1 MSSES
6 ETDIDDDIFELAC
19 NYKLTGKY
27 PKAGPAHSVQS
38 WPIVGPKVG
47 APKPHQP
54 HRVRRAC
61 KDCPQN
67 KKRTIRRQAKS
78 IILQNGEV
86 WKERKMNG
94 KTKVKSCEVC
104 QRNSAKLAVGSTE
117 LHPIPVVTTWHHVS
131 IDFVGPIS
139 PISTSGNRYI
149 LTLSDQFSKWVEAVA
164 VPTKE
169 AHRVASALYKI
180 FMRMGLPNVLTT
192 DNGSEFR
199 NKLNAAMLKKLGI
212 RYSFIT
218 PYHPQSNGLDER
230 YNQTLQ
236 SMLSKAVM
244 GHKEMWD
251 EFIDSAVFAYNT
263 STHESTTY
271 SPFEVMFGRKAR
283 LPVEADLRPIPS
295 NYDSRLAH
303 APNTSNQMA
312 QVAKERQEIL
322 KDVKHNILAA
332 QAKQKQHY
340 DAKHTRAK
348 LFDVGV
354 QSVHTQSL
362 RSFLTPSLESVLIP
376 TFQSAFAHSLQSV
389 YATAFQSTSAHSL
402 QSIYTT
408 AFQSVYTTA
417 FQSVY
422 TTAFQSVYT
431 TAFQSVYTTAF
442 QSVYTTAF
450 QSVYTQSTP
459 QHSSQSTPQH
469 SSQSTPQHSSQ
480 STPQHSS
487 QSTPQHSSQLST
499 INSSQSLPKSPHQSS
514 SHLSKVISSTISSAS
529 GCPSNI
535 IQVPLSCN
543 DNKTECSG
551 ACVLHYKAAEDD
563 EEFDETSLRL
573 QEGEYALSKDI
584 TVCLWLEYRSLNGS
598 TPLRDVSGGDFVIVN
613 EELHGE
619 FDEFR
624 SKVYAYVDKE
634 YSIVEAVELLQV
646 WCRAK
651 LQVKDN
657 NLLQLNSEAASPQDP
672 DGTDEVE
679 DMQDTSAQNED
690 QQDSDED
697 FEDAYEW
704 NVEGSDAV
712 SSLENPEEDDE
723 LQVVDEIDI
732 IEQELFPQ
740 EEGGCDP

>member
-1 MSSES
+1 
-6 ETDIDDDIFELAC
+6 
-19 NYKLTGKY
+19 
-27 PKAGPAHSVQS
+27 
-38 WPIVGPKVG
+38 
-47 APKPHQP
+47 
-54 HRVRRAC
+54 
-61 KDCPQN
+61 
-67 KKRTIRRQAKS
+67 
-78 IILQNGEV
+78 
-86 WKERKMNG
+86 MNG
-94 KTKVKSCEVC
+94 KTKH
-104 QRNSAKLAVGSTE
+104 NSDTYMYF
-117 LHPIPVVTTWHHVS
+117 HNS
-131 IDFVGPIS
+131 IANIHADGI
-139 PISTSGNRYI
+139 
-149 LTLSDQFSKWVEAVA
+149 A
-164 VPTKE
+164 
-169 AHRVASALYKI
+169 
-180 FMRMGLPNVLTT
+180 NVLTT

-212 RYSFIT
+212 RHSFIT

-244 GHKEMWD
+244 EHKEMWD

-322 KDVKHNILAA
+322 KDVKRNILAA
-332 QAKQKQHY
+332 QAKQKQHMMQ
-340 DAKHTRAK
+340 HTRAK

-402 QSIYTT
+402 QS
-408 AFQSVYTTA
+408 VYTTA

-431 TAFQSVYTTAF
+431 TSVYTTAF
-442 QSVYTTAF
+442 QSLCT
-450 QSVYTQSTP
+450 S
-459 QHSSQSTPQH
+459 
-469 SSQSTPQHSSQ
+469 
-480 STPQHSS
+480 
-487 QSTPQHSSQLST
+487 
-499 INSSQSLPKSPHQSS
+499 
-514 SHLSKVISSTISSAS
+514 
-529 GCPSNI
+529 
-535 IQVPLSCN
+535 
-543 DNKTECSG
+543 
-551 ACVLHYKAAEDD
+551 YKAAEDD

-573 QEGEYALSKDI
+573 KEGEYALSKDI
-584 TVCLWLEYRSLNGS
+584 TVCLWLEYRSLNDS

-646 WCRAK
+646 WCRASK
-651 LQVKDN
+651 QNSNCVPGSKSDCAIWWLHYIALTCCCN
-657 NLLQLNSEAASPQDP
+657 NPKQDDLKYFMEVDLPYPQSPQ
-672 DGTDEVE
+672 EVE
-679 DMQDTSAQNED
+679 LWQLFWSTINETNRPSTILLSLQACSKVQLPNIYTILHIMAVWPLTTCEAERSFSGLRRLKNYMRSTMKEYRLNGLALMMVHRTISVSVENIIDTVARH
-690 QQDSDED
+690 
-697 FEDAYEW
+697 
-704 NVEGSDAV
+704 
-712 SSLENPEEDDE
+712 P
-723 LQVVDEIDI
+723 
-732 IEQELFPQ
+732 
-740 EEGGCDP
+740 